1 MEGRR
6 RHCNSTYIIHVPKLN
21 LSTVKFLHEI
31 LTTSGNIRS
40 GKIPTVRN
48 SSNYN
53 EASEGEWANETAT
66 QVRLIRIGSP
76 FYSLGV
82 ISLQNLHFFP
92 LTSFSVIMHVILTGA
107 TGLIG
112 SGVLAQML
120 AHMKSG
126 GPITRVSI
134 LSRSPVPMAE
144 GKANVVVIRHA
155 DFKNYP
161 PEVLKELSGAEACI
175 WALGVSQTQVGKE

>member
-1 MEGRR
+1 
-6 RHCNSTYIIHVPKLN
+6 
-21 LSTVKFLHEI
+21 
-31 LTTSGNIRS
+31 
-40 GKIPTVRN
+40 
-48 SSNYN
+48 
-53 EASEGEWANETAT
+53 
-66 QVRLIRIGSP
+66 
-76 FYSLGV
+76 
-82 ISLQNLHFFP
+82 
-92 LTSFSVIMHVILTGA
+92 MHVILTGA

-112 SGVLAQML
+112 SGVLAQLL

-161 PEVLKELSGAEACI
+161 PEALKELSGAEACI